1 VYLWRI
7 GTEGIAVKAKRSIVL
22 VSGFLGLCGAS
33 SATAQEVPVT
43 QQIIDEIKVTA
54 PGNVEHRNLPFG
66 QGHEVSLSYEVSH
79 ADLDLTQRG
88 DVRELE
94 QRIETVA
101 DEICTQLQE
110 LFPRGDPSK
119 EECTRRA
126 ISLAMADAQKVID
139 ALTAP

>member
-1 VYLWRI
+1 V
-7 GTEGIAVKAKRSIVL
+7 KRSIVL
-22 VSGFLGLCGAS
+22 VSGLLSLCGAS
-33 SATAQEVPVT
+33 GVSAQEVPVT
-43 QQIIDEIKVTA
+43 QEIVDEIKVTA
-54 PGNVEHRNLPFG
+54 PRNVKHRNLPFG
-66 QGHEVSLSYEVSH
+66 QGHEVSLSYKVSH
-79 ADLDLTQRG
+79 TDLDLSQRA

-94 QRIETVA
+94 KRIETVA

-126 ISLAMADAQKVID
+126 VTMAMADARTVID